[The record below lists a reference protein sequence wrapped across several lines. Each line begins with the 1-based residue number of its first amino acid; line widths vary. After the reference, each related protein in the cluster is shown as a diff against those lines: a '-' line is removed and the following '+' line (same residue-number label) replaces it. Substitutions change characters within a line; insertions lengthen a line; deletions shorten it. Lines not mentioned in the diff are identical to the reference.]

1 MLNYIRYNNYHERK
15 FLLMK
20 LTRARRKME
29 EFERVCCIR
38 GYHVYRHIW
47 EAHVGENLVCERQP
61 NNETDRYAVSV
72 KQDGT
77 IIGHMNHAA
86 FFHSSLLLRLHG

>member
-1 MLNYIRYNNYHERK
+1 MH
-15 FLLMK
+15 
-20 LTRARRKME
+20 A

-61 NNETDRYAVSV
+61 NNERGRYAVSV

-77 IIGHMNHAA
+77 IIGHLPRK
-86 FFHSSLLLRLHG
+86 FSRVCSLFLRRGGSIECTVRGSRRYSAL